1 MRSATGAVVAAVVLG
16 ALAALVWTGSRLER
30 RLARA
35 EQQMATL
42 NLGGPAA
49 TYAELA
55 GTFAWTESLPWLFGE
70 TRADIVARQAAIRYW
85 QADYGGLL
93 ADYGDVASAEVGEN
107 LPLQF
112 IIANAAYR
120 AGLAA
125 PADRAQ
131 LLSAL
136 DGAIGAYRG
145 VLQESPG
152 HRDAAYNYEYLL
164 RLRADVAAGAEP
176 PDRRQSLHG
185 QEGESPEDVQ
195 LEDIKIY
202 VPVQRD
208 VDPEMDEAPTLGA
221 GSRIRRRG

>member
-1 MRSATGAVVAAVVLG
+1 MRSALSAVVVAVVLG
-16 ALAALVWTGSRLER
+16 ALAALVWTGGQLER
-30 RLARA
+30 RMARA

-42 NLGGPAA
+42 NLGAPAA

-55 GTFAWTESLPWLFGE
+55 DTLAWAESLPWLFGDMS
-70 TRADIVARQAAIRYW
+70 ADVVARQAAIRYW
-85 QADYGGLL
+85 RADYTGLL
-93 ADYGDVASAEVGEN
+93 ADFAGVASAAVAGN

-112 IIANAAYR
+112 IVANAAYR

-131 LLSAL
+131 VLAAL
-136 DGAIGAYRG
+136 DGAIGAYLG

-164 RLRADVAAGAEP
+164 RLRADVAAGAALP
-176 PDRRQSLHG
+176 TGRQSLHG
-185 QEGESPEDVQ
+185 LEGESPEDVQ
-195 LEDIKIY
+195 MEDIRIY

-221 GSRIRRRG
+221 GGRIRRRG